1 MMRRICA
8 SVIYLIGVDDTSST
22 ASETW
27 FHDSGPCLD
36 VCDTHDYAGSYLEQG
51 DQGVY
56 DDGDD

>member
-8 SVIYLIGVDDTSST
+8 SVIYLVGVDATSST

-36 VCDTHDYAGSYLEQG
+36 IYHTHDHDRSYLDLG

>member
-1 MMRRICA
+1 MMRICA
-8 SVIYLIGVDDTSST
+8 SVINLIGVDATSST

-36 VCDTHDYAGSYLEQG
+36 ICHTHDHDRSYLDLG
-51 DQGVY
+51 HQGVY

>member
-8 SVIYLIGVDDTSST
+8 SVIYLVGVDATSST

-36 VCDTHDYAGSYLEQG
+36 ICHTHDYDDDLDLG

>member
-1 MMRRICA
+1 MMRICA
-8 SVIYLIGVDDTSST
+8 SVINLIGVDATSST

-36 VCDTHDYAGSYLEQG
+36 ICHTHDYDDDLDLG